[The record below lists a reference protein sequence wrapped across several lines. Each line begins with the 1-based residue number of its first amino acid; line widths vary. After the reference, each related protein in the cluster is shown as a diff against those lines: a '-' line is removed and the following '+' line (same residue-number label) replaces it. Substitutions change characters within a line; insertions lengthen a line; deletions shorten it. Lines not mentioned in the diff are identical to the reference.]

1 MPFIIWQGDFVT
13 AERMCARH
21 RELVMCLVN
30 SPEPT
35 VLELLW
41 VLSWT
46 GLSYTPI
53 RGVATHGALALLLH
67 TSRPG
72 LDILLLAETVQARI
86 VQQS

>member
-53 RGVATHGALALLLH
+53 RGVAIMGDTWAIHTYAWGAGIVASHFETWPRH
-67 TSRPG
+67 T
-72 LDILLLAETVQARI
+72 I
-86 VQQS
+86 VG